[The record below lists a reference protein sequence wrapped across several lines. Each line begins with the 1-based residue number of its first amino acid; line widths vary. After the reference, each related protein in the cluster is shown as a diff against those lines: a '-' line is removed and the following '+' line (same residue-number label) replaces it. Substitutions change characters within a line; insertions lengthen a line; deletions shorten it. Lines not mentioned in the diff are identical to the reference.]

1 MIIHHFKHPGDG
13 KLITH
18 QQPALLSAG
27 CLVTEWCPILCN
39 HMDYS
44 PPGSSVHGDPPGENT
59 GVGCHALLQEIFPT
73 KGLNP
78 GLMHCRQ
85 ILYCLS
91 HKGNHQIL
99 INLWDDLVPRQVSK
113 VVILKCFNFRKL
125 ETLKTSKT
133 QRNFVYVE

>member
-1 MIIHHFKHPGDG
+1 MSLSHVQLFVASSTITCQAHLWNSPG
-13 KLITH
+13 KN
-18 QQPALLSAG
+18 
-27 CLVTEWCPILCN
+27 V
-39 HMDYS
+39 
-44 PPGSSVHGDPPGENT
+44 
-59 GVGCHALLQEIFPT
+59 GVGCHSLLQEIFPT

-78 GLMHCRQ
+78 GLMHYRQ

-91 HKGNHQIL
+91 HRGNRQIL

-125 ETLKTSKT
+125 ETLKTSKS